1 MVGFDVR
8 SVDRSI
14 GALHDMAESIRILF
28 LGTPD
33 FAVPS
38 LRALV
43 AQPDMEIVLVVTQPD
58 RPAGRGR
65 ALQPPSVKMAAL
77 ELGLPI
83 WQPTSL
89 RGAEVEERFRLVS
102 PAVGVV
108 VAYGELIPRRLLEL
122 VPHGFLNVHPSLLPR
137 YRGASPIQTA
147 LLNGDEMTGVTVI
160 LLTPELDAG
169 PIVRQV
175 AVPILPEDTG
185 QTLSSRLAAL
195 AAEILPETVRD
206 WVKGKIAAVPQ
217 DEQQATYT
225 RPLSK
230 EDGRVDWSLPAER
243 IERAI
248 RALQPW
254 PCAWTVIRG
263 RRLIL
268 LRAHLTQNEQRLAPG
283 CLAPTS
289 TELLVGTGSCAL
301 ALDIVQP
308 EGKKPMTGLDWW
320 RGARLA
326 PGSCFDA

>member
-1 MVGFDVR
+1 MT
-8 SVDRSI
+8 
-14 GALHDMAESIRILF
+14 ESIRILF

-65 ALQPPSVKMAAL
+65 ALQPPPVKMAAL
-77 ELGLPI
+77 EMGLSV

-89 RGAEVEERFRLVS
+89 RGAEVEERFHLVA

-137 YRGASPIQTA
+137 YRGASPIQAA
-147 LLNGDEMTGVTVI
+147 LLNGDEITGVTII
-160 LLTPELDAG
+160 LLTPALDAG

-175 AVPILPEDTG
+175 VTPILPEDTG
-185 QTLSSRLAAL
+185 QSLSSRLAAL

-206 WVKGKIAAVPQ
+206 WVEGRVTPVAQ
-217 DEQQATYT
+217 DEQKATYT
-225 RPLSK
+225 RPLTK
-230 EDGRVDWSLPAER
+230 GDGRVDWSLPAER
-243 IERAI
+243 IERMI

-268 LRAHLTQNEQRLAPG
+268 LRAYLTQKHEGLAPG

-308 EGKKPMTGLDWW
+308 EGKKPMRGIEWW